1 MAEGLSKFEK
11 RQAVR
16 AIDVARVAGVS
27 QSSVSRVF
35 LGGSVAPKRRDKIIE
50 AANALGYRPDA
61 MARAMI
67 TRRSG
72 IVGIL
77 MNSSTN
83 LYYPDVLT
91 ALCRAVSAQKMRA
104 MVFAVE
110 SAAEIDEAV
119 EQGLA
124 YRVDGMIVLTDI
136 TIGHTEAL
144 SQLGSILVLYNRE
157 IKGAAANCVGC
168 DHEHDG
174 DMLGR
179 HIAAKDASS
188 FWILEGP
195 ATSSLATKRL
205 TGLLRGLQSSPA
217 QITIQRDAGDF
228 SFESGFNAVACRLA
242 AGEDEPHAIIAV
254 NDMMAIGAVEAL
266 RAAGRTQRHEILI
279 AGFDGLAATSW
290 PSFQITTMA
299 QPLDQLAA
307 AAVAIIV
314 SRLQSSSGRL
324 ERQRFESRLA
334 SRLI

>member
-1 MAEGLSKFEK
+1 MAEGLGKFEK

-16 AIDVARVAGVS
+16 AIDVARAAGVS

-35 LGGSVAPKRRDKIIE
+35 LGGGVAPKRRDKIIE

-83 LYYPDVLT
+83 LYYPDVFT

-110 SAAEIDEAV
+110 STAEIDEAV
-119 EQGLA
+119 EQALA

-136 TIGHTEAL
+136 TVEHAEAL

-157 IKGAAANCVGC
+157 IQGVAANYVGC
-168 DHEHDG
+168 DHAHDG
-174 DMLGR
+174 EILGR
-179 HIAAKDASS
+179 HIAEKAATS
-188 FWILEGP
+188 FWVLEGP
-195 ATSSLATKRL
+195 ATSSLATQRL
-205 TGLLRGLQSSPA
+205 AGLLRGLQSSPA
-217 QITIQRDAGDF
+217 PITVNRDAGDF
-228 SFESGFNAVACRLA
+228 SFESGFNAVCRRLA
-242 AGEDEPHAIIAV
+242 AGENEPHAIMAV
-254 NDMMAIGAVEAL
+254 NDMMAVGAAEAL
-266 RAAGRTQRHEILI
+266 RAADRTQRPKILI

-290 PSFQITTMA
+290 PSFQITTMT
-299 QPLDQLAA
+299 QPLNQLAT
-307 AAVAIIV
+307 AAVGIIV
-314 SRLQSSSGRL
+314 SRLQSGSDRL
-324 ERQRFESRLA
+324 ERQSFGSRLA
-334 SRLI
+334 VI

>member
-1 MAEGLSKFEK
+1 MLAEGLSNFEK

-35 LGGSVAPKRRDKIIE
+35 LGGSVTPKRRDKILE
-50 AANALGYRPDA
+50 AAKALGYRPDA

-119 EQGLA
+119 EQALS

-136 TIGHTEAL
+136 TVKHTESL
-144 SQLGSILVLYNRE
+144 SQLGSTIVLYNRE
-157 IKGAAANCVGC
+157 IDGAVANCVGC
-168 DHEHDG
+168 DHAHDG
-174 DMLGR
+174 EILGR
-179 HIAAKDASS
+179 HIAATGANRV
-188 FWILEGP
+188 WVVEGP
-195 ATSSLATKRL
+195 ATSSLATQRL
-205 TGLLRGLQSSPA
+205 VGFLRGLHSSPA
-217 QITIQRDAGDF
+217 QITIQRDPGDF
-228 SFESGFNAVACRLA
+228 SFESGFKAIARRLA
-242 AGEDEPHAIIAV
+242 ANEIQPHAIIAV
-254 NDMMAIGAVEAL
+254 NDMMAMGAVEAL
-266 RAAGRTQRHEILI
+266 RAAGRKQRAEILI
-279 AGFDGLAATSW
+279 AGFDGLAAASW
-290 PSFQITTMA
+290 PGFQITTMA
-299 QPLDQLAA
+299 QPLDQLAGA
-307 AAVAIIV
+307 AAAIIV
-314 SRLQSSSGRL
+314 SRLQSGSNRL
-324 ERQRFESRLA
+324 ERQTFLSRLA
-334 SRLI
+334 VI

>member
-1 MAEGLSKFEK
+1 MAEGFGKFEK

-35 LGGSVAPKRRDKIIE
+35 LRGGVAPECRDKIIE

-83 LYYPDVLT
+83 LYYPDVFT

-119 EQGLA
+119 EQALS

-136 TIGHTEAL
+136 TVEHAEAL

-157 IKGAAANCVGC
+157 IIGVAANCVGC
-168 DHEHDG
+168 DHERDG
-174 DMLGR
+174 EILGR
-179 HIAAKDASS
+179 HIAEKAATR
-188 FWILEGP
+188 FWVLEGP
-195 ATSSLATKRL
+195 ATSLLAAQRL
-205 TGLLRGLQSSPA
+205 AGLLLGLRSSSA
-217 QITIQRDAGDF
+217 QITVQRETGDF
-228 SFESGFNAVACRLA
+228 SFESGFNAVARRLA
-242 AGEDEPHAIIAV
+242 AGEDEPHAVIAI
-254 NDMMAIGAVEAL
+254 NDMMAMGAVEAL
-266 RAAGRTQRHEILI
+266 RATGRTQRHKILI

-290 PSFQITTMA
+290 PCFQITTMA
-299 QPLDQLAA
+299 QPLEELAA
-307 AAVAIIV
+307 AAVGIIV
-314 SRLQSSSGRL
+314 NRLQSGSDRL
-324 ERQRFESRLA
+324 ERKTFGSTLA
-334 SRLI
+334 VN